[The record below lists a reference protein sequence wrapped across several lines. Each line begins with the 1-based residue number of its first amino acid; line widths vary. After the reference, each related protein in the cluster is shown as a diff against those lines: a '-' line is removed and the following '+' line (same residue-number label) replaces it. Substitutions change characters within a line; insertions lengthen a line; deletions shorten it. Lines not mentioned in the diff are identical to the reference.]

1 MVRRGDSGLLIRGMQ
16 VRILP
21 GPPGTG
27 VQASVAQLV
36 DAPDSDS
43 GGCGFESY
51 HWHQTRTEGQAD
63 WRLQRFRKPA
73 SRKAL
78 GVRLP
83 PLPPGS
89 ARGDDPG
96 PAPRDRKTEDDDRD
110 CSVSGE
116 AGAHGRPKTG
126 RTRFDS
132 SGTHQSGVAQL
143 ARAPDSDSGG
153 RGFESLTRCQFTAP
167 RSSTG

>member
-1 MVRRGDSGLLIRGMQ
+1 MVRWGDGGLLIRSMQ

-63 WRLQRFRKPA
+63 WRLHRFRKPA
-73 SRKAL
+73 SREAL
-78 GVRLP
+78 GVRL
-83 PLPPGS
+83 LPPS
-89 ARGDDPG
+89 TRQRERRRSIRRPARRRRGEK
-96 PAPRDRKTEDDDRD
+96 RRD

-167 RSSTG
+167 RSSNG